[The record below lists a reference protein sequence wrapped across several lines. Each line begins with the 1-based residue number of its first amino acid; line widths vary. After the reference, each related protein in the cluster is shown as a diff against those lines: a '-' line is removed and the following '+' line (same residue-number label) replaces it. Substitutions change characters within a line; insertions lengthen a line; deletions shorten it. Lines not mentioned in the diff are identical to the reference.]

1 MAGGENLT
9 SPPYRHL
16 ELCGIALI
24 IFLTAKPAP
33 GRVLAVRGGL
43 VFLRGLTA
51 NYTRVLST
59 SCSGTGASIE
69 RGTPSTHW
77 MAFFGHLET
86 QVPQPLHLV

>member
-1 MAGGENLT
+1 MRAALLQLSFLYAENCALGEWFSAYKKLLADFGGERVYE
-9 SPPYRHL
+9 YR
-16 ELCGIALI
+16 
-24 IFLTAKPAP
+24 
-33 GRVLAVRGGL
+33 
-43 VFLRGLTA
+43 A